1 MWTRKAEAQ
10 VTWLPGATLPL
21 FFHYSLEF
29 SITFTSS
36 LLKWLVI
43 SMTTENSTSSRTSL
57 SLKRK
62 GILISR
68 TFWLQ
73 ISKISS
79 YCMASFKV
87 CFCNSPVALCVCV
100 CMWAHT
106 HAAGWTTPCVQGPH
120 PLWNSWVY
128 SHNHEVQSFLY
139 SFCFPIKQNDIKDPL
154 ILTGDEEQ
162 ESSNFKGIIKR
173 FA

>member
-1 MWTRKAEAQ
+1 MYPRHYLYSKMWTRKAEAQ

-100 CMWAHT
+100 CACEHT
-106 HAAGWTTPCVQGPH
+106 RTLQAEPLPVCRGPILFEIAGFTLIIMRFKV
-120 PLWNSWVY
+120 
-128 SHNHEVQSFLY
+128 
-139 SFCFPIKQNDIKDPL
+139 FCIPSVFP
-154 ILTGDEEQ
+154 
-162 ESSNFKGIIKR
+162 
-173 FA
+173 